1 MDTVP
6 NSLPSSAPSLS
17 STSRAKRASHRLAP
31 RPTLC
36 VSVPLWQNYF
46 DAIALDSQRESP
58 RLRYDYQIPNMG
70 KKERDMPTRYI
81 YSFGEPINPEDL
93 HRLLQQTDWAQKR
106 DPLDI
111 QYMLD
116 HSQLTLGVWDEERLI
131 AFARVITDDHYRA
144 LIDDVV
150 VDGDYR
156 GRGIATQMLEKMLK
170 RLEHIE
176 QVMLD
181 CDLELVPFYARF
193 GFSQKECAAM
203 LRDNRHNLPA
213 TTDLE

>member
-1 MDTVP
+1 
-6 NSLPSSAPSLS
+6 
-17 STSRAKRASHRLAP
+17 
-31 RPTLC
+31 
-36 VSVPLWQNYF
+36 
-46 DAIALDSQRESP
+46 
-58 RLRYDYQIPNMG
+58 
-70 KKERDMPTRYI
+70 MPARYI

-93 HRLLQQTDWAQKR
+93 HRLLQQTDWAQAR

-111 QYMLD
+111 QYLLD

-131 AFARVITDDHYRA
+131 AFARVITDDRYRA

-156 GRGIATQMLEKMLK
+156 GRGIASHMLDTLLK

-181 CDLELVPFYARF
+181 CDIELVPFYDRF

-203 LRDNRHNLPA
+203 LRDNRR
-213 TTDLE
+213 